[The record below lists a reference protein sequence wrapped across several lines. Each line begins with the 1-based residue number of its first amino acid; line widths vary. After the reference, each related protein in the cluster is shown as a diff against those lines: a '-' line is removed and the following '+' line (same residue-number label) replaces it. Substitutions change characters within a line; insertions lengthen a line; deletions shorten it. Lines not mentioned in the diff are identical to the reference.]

1 MTAAGEGEEDEA
13 AMFTRIENLPAGAI
27 GFEAVGRIT
36 RADRHA
42 VLEPTIESALRHG
55 RQVRL
60 LYVAGSRFAGYEHD
74 TLLDDAIFGTRHFS
88 DFEKI
93 AFLAED
99 GPHARAV
106 GALEGLMPAEL
117 RLFPTDAVDAAKAWL
132 AE

>member
-1 MTAAGEGEEDEA
+1 
-13 AMFTRIENLPAGAI
+13 MFTRIDDLPAGAI

-36 RADRHA
+36 DTDRQA
-42 VLEPTIESALRHG
+42 ILEPTIETALVSGHPI
-55 RQVRL
+55 RL
-60 LYVAGSRFAGYEHD
+60 LYLAGPRFAGYDPE
-74 TLLDDAIFGTRHFS
+74 TLLDDAVFGSRHFA

-99 GPHARAV
+99 GPYARAV

-117 RLFPTDAVDAAKAWL
+117 RLFPAGAVDAAKAWL

>member
-1 MTAAGEGEEDEA
+1 
-13 AMFTRIENLPAGAI
+13 MFTRIDNLPAGAI

-36 RADRHA
+36 GADRHA
-42 VLEPTIESALRHG
+42 VLEPTIESALEHG
-55 RQVRL
+55 HQVRL
-60 LYVAGSRFAGYEHD
+60 LYLAGPRFTGYEYD
-74 TLLDDAIFGTRHFS
+74 TLLDDGVFGTRHFS

-99 GPHARAV
+99 GPYARAV

-117 RLFPTDAVDAAKAWL
+117 RLFPATAVDAAKAWL